1 MSTMAMIILKLMVM
15 GRVMVDAVIGIA
27 LGSILKLGIFGL
39 GIVIPKL
46 GIFGFKILTLGIHI
60 LIK

>member
-1 MSTMAMIILKLMVM
+1 
-15 GRVMVDAVIGIA
+15 MVDAVIGIA

-60 LIK
+60 LEYQMLGWF